1 MKIGRKIQEH
11 MRTKLTAM
19 EAKSVNTPGFY
30 RADETLYLNV
40 APGGSKSWIQRITID
55 GKRRNIGLGGYP
67 VVSLADARDKAFQ
80 NRKLVRSGGDPLADK
95 RRAKLPTF
103 EQAAQ
108 KTFEANQARW
118 RSEVTAKN
126 WEQGMKKYVLPR
138 IGKLRVDQIGRE
150 EVLRIL
156 TPIWTTKPEVARKQR
171 NRIRSVLSWC
181 QAHGFIE
188 HNVAGDMI
196 DGALPAM
203 PAVKAHFRALP
214 YTEVPA
220 MLDTVEASGA
230 SLATKLC
237 FRFLVL
243 TAARSGEARGATWS
257 EIDFEKSEWRIPA
270 SRMKAGAEHR
280 VPLSDAALTVLQQAQ
295 ILRDG
300 SDLIFPSSTRPGT
313 PMSNMTLTK
322 VLRTT
327 GLAARST
334 VHGARSSF
342 RDFASEKTNA
352 PHAVM
357 ELSLAHKVGSA
368 VEQAYARSDLLAK
381 RRRLMEQWGS
391 FVTGSNAD
399 IM

>member
-1 MKIGRKIQEH
+1 
-11 MRTKLTAM
+11 MRTKLTAI
-19 EAKSVNTPGFY
+19 EAKSIKTSGFY
-30 RADETLYLNV
+30 RAGETLYLNI
-40 APGGSKSWIQRITID
+40 APGGSKSWIQRITIH
-55 GKRRNIGLGGYP
+55 GKRHNIGLGGYP
-67 VVSLADARDKAFQ
+67 VVSLAEARDKAFQ
-80 NRKLVRSGGDPLADK
+80 NRKLARSGGDPLAEK

-103 EQAAQ
+103 EQAAE

-118 RSEVTAKN
+118 RSKVTAKN
-126 WEQGMKKYVLPR
+126 WEQGMKKHVLPL

-171 NRIRSVLSWC
+171 NRIRAVLSWC

-188 HNVAGDMI
+188 HNVAGEMI

-203 PAVKAHFRALP
+203 PAVKEHFRALP

-220 MLDTVEASGA
+220 ALETVEASGA
-230 SLATKLC
+230 SLVAKLC

-270 SRMKAGAEHR
+270 NRMKAGVEHR
-280 VPLSDAALTVLQQAQ
+280 VPLSDAVLTVLEQAQ

-300 SDLIFPSSTRPGT
+300 SDLIFPSSIKRAT
-313 PMSNMTLTK
+313 PLSDMALTK

-327 GLAARST
+327 GLAIRTT
-334 VHGARSSF
+334 VHGFRSSF
-342 RDFASEKTNA
+342 RDWASECTNTA
-352 PHAVM
+352 HAVM

-368 VEQAYARSDLLAK
+368 VEQAYARSDLLTK
-381 RRRLMEQWGS
+381 RRRLMEQWAAYISGAKANVVQLHES
-391 FVTGSNAD
+391 G
-399 IM
+399 